1 MDSGI
6 TAIERCAYC
15 REYVPITVL
24 PVAPCD
30 GQISAEVAVCEECRT
45 DGR

>member
-1 MDSGI
+1 MDTHI

-24 PVAPCD
+24 PVD
-30 GQISAEVAVCEECRT
+30 SGEGSISAEVAICEECRT